1 MTTGLE
7 VAPDPEPTASIFL
20 TTSMPLVTEPKTTC
34 LPSSQSV
41 LTVQRKN
48 LRVIVPST
56 LPLYALSEDWNLT
69 SDWSLPRHRGAH
81 RSKVHPV
88 GFEPTPPERLG
99 LKSNAFVA
107 RRVTKDQLGHG
118 YKCAESTLCAIV
130 TGFERASIW

>member
-48 LRVIVPST
+48 LCVYRRRCAF
-56 LPLYALSEDWNLT
+56 YDALRTIGQCASGGVRTHASGEI
-69 SDWSLPRHRGAH
+69 GA
-81 RSKVHPV
+81 
-88 GFEPTPPERLG
+88 
-99 LKSNAFVA
+99 
-107 RRVTKDQLGHG
+107 
-118 YKCAESTLCAIV
+118 
-130 TGFERASIW
+130 

>member
-1 MTTGLE
+1 MMTTGLA

-56 LPLYALSEDWNLT
+56 LAL
-69 SDWSLPRHRGAH
+69 P
-81 RSKVHPV
+81 
-88 GFEPTPPERLG
+88 
-99 LKSNAFVA
+99 
-107 RRVTKDQLGHG
+107 
-118 YKCAESTLCAIV
+118 
-130 TGFERASIW
+130 

>member
-1 MTTGLE
+1 MTTGFK
-7 VAPDPEPTASIFL
+7 VAPEPEPTASIFL

-48 LRVIVPST
+48 LRV
-56 LPLYALSEDWNLT
+56 LYRRRCASRCSQDWNLT
-69 SDWSLPRHRGAH
+69 SVN
-81 RSKVHPV
+81 VHPV

-107 RRVTKDQLGHG
+107 RRRRKTNSATDTNVRKG
-118 YKCAESTLCAIV
+118 LCA
-130 TGFERASIW
+130 R

>member
-1 MTTGLE
+1 MTTGLD

-69 SDWSLPRHRGAH
+69 SDWSLTRHRGAH
-81 RSKVHPV
+81 RSNV
-88 GFEPTPPERLG
+88 
-99 LKSNAFVA
+99 SNASGGV
-107 RRVTKDQLGHG
+107 RTH
-118 YKCAESTLCAIV
+118 
-130 TGFERASIW
+130 ASGEIGA

>member
-48 LRVIVPST
+48 LRDVPST
-56 LPLYALSEDWNLT
+56 LRFSMIL
-69 SDWSLPRHRGAH
+69 
-81 RSKVHPV
+81 
-88 GFEPTPPERLG
+88 F
-99 LKSNAFVA
+99 
-107 RRVTKDQLGHG
+107 RR
-118 YKCAESTLCAIV
+118 
-130 TGFERASIW
+130 TGI